1 MVLKTQNKKTTMKK
15 LFLLLIVVSTYGS
28 FAQQDPQYNMYQFN
42 QMIINPAYAGSRD
55 GVSAVASHRQ
65 QWVGF
70 DGAPQTT
77 CLSVHGPILKKN
89 LGVGLTIYNDKMGP
103 RNLMAFYGNVAY
115 MLKINKKMKLSFGVN
130 AGYNRYQF
138 NFGMI
143 KFKEGEVP
151 SQLLQT
157 QNPGA
162 LDLNTGLY
170 FKTQSFFVGLS
181 ATHLNAP
188 NVYTYQS
195 TTPGG
200 STFSYR
206 LKTHLFLT
214 IGKSFIVDKNVIF
227 APTSMVKMVGNK
239 VAADLNF
246 NFFLYK
252 KVWLGAFYRAGY
264 GPGGLIQY
272 YVNNKFRIAYSFD
285 SGISDARRLGGSHEV
300 SLGFDFIGSKP
311 SNAKTVNPRFL

>member
-1 MVLKTQNKKTTMKK
+1 MALNDKLKHGNMKRA
-15 LFLLLIVVSTYGS
+15 FLLLMVITVLNTK
-28 FAQQDPQYNMYQFN
+28 AQQDPQYNMYQFN
-42 QMIINPAYAGSRD
+42 QMLINPAYAGSRD
-55 GVSAVASHRQ
+55 GISAVASHRQ

-77 CLSVHGPILKKN
+77 ALSVHSPIMKKN

-115 MLKINKKMKLSFGVN
+115 ILKINNKAKLSFGMN

-138 NFGMI
+138 NFAMI

-157 QNPGA
+157 QTPGA
-162 LDLNTGLY
+162 LDINSGLY
-170 FKTQSFFVGLS
+170 FKTQSFFAGLS

-195 TTPGG
+195 VTPGG

-206 LKTHLFLT
+206 LKTHLFFT
-214 IGKSFIVDKNVIF
+214 IGKSWIIDKNVIF

-239 VAADLNF
+239 FTADLNL

-272 YVNNKFRIAYSFD
+272 YVNNKFRVAYSFD

-300 SLGFDFIGSKP
+300 SLSFDFLGSKP
-311 SNAKTVNPRFL
+311 TNAKTVNPRFL